1 MILVT
6 GAGGFAGSRITARL
20 VQDGERPRALV
31 RDPAKATRL
40 PAQGV
45 EVVQGD
51 TTKPETLAPA
61 LVGVDTVI
69 HTAFITADRKPGPG
83 VSYYQT
89 NVIGTRNLVDAAQ
102 EAGVKRI
109 VVLSGL
115 GTRQAKPGSYM
126 QGRYEAEEA
135 VRNGGLAWSILGPSV
150 QFGKGAAFFKGLADL
165 IKSTPVV
172 VPVVGSGKLPFQ
184 PIWVEDVVT
193 CILKMAREPQTYD
206 GRRIDVGGPD
216 IYTYAQILDMLMAK
230 LHKRRIK
237 APGPIPLVAIGAGVM
252 EALLPNPPITVA
264 ALGLFTFPNV
274 TDLDAVAKNFGF
286 QPRALK
292 PWLAEN
298 SPE

>member
-1 MILVT
+1 
-6 GAGGFAGSRITARL
+6 
-20 VQDGERPRALV
+20 
-31 RDPAKATRL
+31 
-40 PAQGV
+40 
-45 EVVQGD
+45 
-51 TTKPETLAPA
+51 
-61 LVGVDTVI
+61 
-69 HTAFITADRKPGPG
+69 
-83 VSYYQT
+83 
-89 NVIGTRNLVDAAQ
+89 
-102 EAGVKRI
+102 
-109 VVLSGL
+109 
-115 GTRQAKPGSYM
+115 
-126 QGRYEAEEA
+126 
-135 VRNGGLAWSILGPSV
+135 V

-237 APGPIPLVAIGAGVM
+237 VPGPIPLVAIGAGVM
-252 EALLPNPPITVA
+252 EALLPKPPITVA

-274 TDLDAVAKNFGF
+274 TDLDAVAKSFGF